1 MSAVDNSS
9 LSSSLLALVV
19 MIGALAA
26 LPWLLKRW
34 QQRLQARQ
42 GGTGMS
48 AQVLASV
55 VVGPNQRV
63 VTVEVGEG
71 PHKTRLVLGVTQQN
85 IHCLHVLGQPAGSAV
100 ASSPSFSAT
109 MAQVQGT
116 DLPPQL

>member
-1 MSAVDNSS
+1 MDNAS

-19 MIGALAA
+19 MIGALVM

-42 GGTGMS
+42 GSSGMS

-63 VTVEVGEG
+63 VTVEVGQG
-71 PHKTRLVLGVTQQN
+71 ASKTCLVLGVTQQN

-100 ASSPSFSAT
+100 AQSPSFSAA
-109 MAQVQGT
+109 MAEVQRT
-116 DLPPQL
+116 ELPPQT